1 MTGKLPQGGKAMED
15 LAVFWRV
22 LLSIAAGITTVG
34 GAVAIIYKFKK
45 PFDKLKENINILYR
59 QNETQDS
66 YVKEI
71 RRDIDDEFKRADRT
85 HEEKEREMRLYVD
98 GKCMNTANALSDMQK
113 QVEQVEKAMSCNQ
126 QDMQLIL
133 SSLYSISNHLI
144 TGNSIDKLKDT
155 NEKIFNHLVQKSGLI
170 DSFTKF

>member
-1 MTGKLPQGGKAMED
+1 MED

-22 LLSIAAGITTVG
+22 LLSIAAGVATVG

-45 PFDKLKENINILYR
+45 PFDKFKENINILYR
-59 QNETQDS
+59 QNETQDA

-85 HEEKEREMRLYVD
+85 HEDISRELKLYVD
-98 GKCMNTANALSDMQK
+98 EKYIDTVSALEQMKK
-113 QVEQVEKAMSCNQ
+113 QVEQMEKALDSNQ

-133 SSLYSISNHLI
+133 SSLHSISNHLI
-144 TGNSIDKLKDT
+144 TGNSVDKLKDT
-155 NEKIFNHLVQKSGLI
+155 NEKIFNHLLQK
-170 DSFTKF
+170 